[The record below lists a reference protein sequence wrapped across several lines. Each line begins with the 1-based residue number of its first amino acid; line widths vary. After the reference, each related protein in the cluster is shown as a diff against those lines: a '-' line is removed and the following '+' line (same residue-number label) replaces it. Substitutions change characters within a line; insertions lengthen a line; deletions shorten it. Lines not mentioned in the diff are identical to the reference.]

1 MPRMVWTPEVSQ
13 REMSALKECKFWKSK
28 LMSVT
33 PETHH
38 SPMAPNFAMAEAA
51 FL

>member
-1 MPRMVWTPEVSQ
+1 MPYMFVTPEVSQ
-13 REMSALKECKFWKSK
+13 PEMSSLKLYKKPKSK